1 MFSRRFTNFVTTAV
15 VAVALWLG
23 GLAAAT
29 TASAETYQG
38 GVVGTSH
45 DGKAVA
51 HWGGNHDGFASLR
64 WHN

>member
-1 MFSRRFTNFVTTAV
+1 MNTNRFTKFVAAGV
-15 VAVALWLG
+15 AAVALWLG

-29 TASAETYQG
+29 TASGEAYQG
-38 GVVGTSH
+38 GVIGTSH

-51 HWGGNHDGFASLR
+51 HWEGNHDGSASLR

>member
-1 MFSRRFTNFVTTAV
+1 MKSSRFTTVVTTAV
-15 VAVALWLG
+15 LAVAVWLG

-38 GVVGTSH
+38 GVIGDSH
-45 DGKAVA
+45 GGKAVV
-51 HWGGNHDGFASLR
+51 HWGGNHDGSASLR